1 MGIGDVDVEEMK
13 KSDSK
18 DKYVLS
24 DCQRRTVFLT
34 LRSEQASSEV
44 ISSFEDFSDDVS
56 SDVSSDVRS
65 QTDWAAGWDAGW
77 AAGLDAGLVA
87 GRIGD
92 GMGHQ
97 SDGRSDD
104 PSNHLRSPNRKR
116 IRK

>member
-1 MGIGDVDVEEMK
+1 MELTMDIGDVDVEEMK

-65 QTDWAAGWDAGW
+65 QTDWAAGWDAG
-77 AAGLDAGLVA
+77 LVA